1 MDRKGQGVKTLNRL
15 SVSAR
20 MRAEAERVF
29 DLLTDV
35 ESRVGQVAAYKK
47 VEVMDRSPDGFIARF
62 HEHYGGRDV
71 VILSRFRFQRP
82 RWITYEHI
90 EGPYGT
96 NRGRY
101 EIVSSGDE
109 TLVTQTHETEQ
120 DITEGSPLR
129 EQWTSMIQEKLEAV
143 RKDAEGA

>member
-1 MDRKGQGVKTLNRL
+1 MDREGESVKTLMRL

-20 MRAEAERVF
+20 IRAPASRVF

-47 VEVMDRSPDGFIARF
+47 VEVTDRAADGFIARF

-71 VILSRFRFQRP
+71 VILSRFRFERA
-82 RWITYEHI
+82 RWITYEHL

-109 TLVTQTHETEQ
+109 TLVTQMHETEQ
-120 DITEGSPLR
+120 DISEGSALR
-129 EQWTSMIQEKLEAV
+129 QQWTSMIQEKLEAV
-143 RKDAEGA
+143 RKNAEGA